1 MRNLATDSGGGYRL
15 FGSAQGAKE
24 AMAQIAE
31 ELRHQYL
38 IGFTPAVLDGK
49 IHKLELKVK
58 RDGMSAHTRKNYLAV
73 AR

>member
-1 MRNLATDSGGGYRL
+1 
-15 FGSAQGAKE
+15 
-24 AMAQIAE
+24 MAQIAE

-73 AR
+73 AK